1 MKRIYRET
9 QYIAK
14 YKNPSHGEAFCCAR
28 DFIMRKF
35 INIALA
41 DGIKRVKITFF
52 RHKLVK
58 GAAFLNAAVFHDQNA
73 VIETGA

>member
-1 MKRIYRET
+1 
-9 QYIAK
+9 
-14 YKNPSHGEAFCCAR
+14 
-28 DFIMRKF
+28 MRKF

-73 VIETGA
+73 VITAQKSFVKSVSYHNPCNAFQAQYIA